1 MEVFSVFI
9 YRQIDGINVPVTK
22 SELTTALLMSVGDGV
37 ISINSNADQPIIVG
51 DYTFNNV
58 QITPDE

>member
-9 YRQIDGINVPVTK
+9 YRQIDGVNEPVTK
-22 SELTTALLMSVGDGV
+22 AELTTALTMSVGDGV

>member
-9 YRQIDGINVPVTK
+9 YRQIDGINVPVAK
-22 SELTTALLMSVGDGV
+22 SELTT
-37 ISINSNADQPIIVG
+37 IVG